1 MSVPAIVSARTVPF
15 AFGSQETSARPLP
28 LVDSFA
34 IRLRVCPPIEE
45 NEPPAKR
52 LLPESART
60 FTTLSAFGA
69 QVPST
74 APAPAAAT
82 LPMKKGGG
90 PRRLMKLPPAYTK
103 LASEASA
110 STDALALAAQVASGV
125 PEFVVDSFT
134 SRVCVAA
141 FT

>member
-1 MSVPAIVSARTVPF
+1 MSVPAIVSVRTVPF
-15 AFGSQETSARPLP
+15 AVGFQETSARPLP
-28 LVDSFA
+28 PVDSFA
-34 IRLRVCPPIEE
+34 IRLRVWPPIEE
-45 NEPPAKR
+45 KDPPAKR
-52 LLPESART
+52 LPPERARA

-74 APAPAAAT
+74 VPAPVAAP
-82 LPMKKGGG
+82 LPMKNRDW
-90 PRRLMKLPPAYTK
+90 PPRLMKLPPAYTK
-103 LASEASA
+103 LASDASA
-110 STDALALAAQVASGV
+110 STDALALAAQVASGA